1 MTSISVTIRKLAAQQ
16 CGTVHPRARKA
27 KVKSKVTTT
36 KYLIVAREI
45 SKKST
50 SSLKSN
56 KIGNDQMVMS
66 CFEKQTSMLDQRDER
81 GSHGEERK
89 DES

>member
-1 MTSISVTIRKLAAQQ
+1 MTIRKLAAQQ

-27 KVKSKVTTT
+27 KVKSKVTTK

-45 SKKST
+45 SNKST